1 MQWIELHKSLQPYLL
16 LIATALISN
25 FLVPAITRRWQDH
38 QKELEL
44 KTGFVSEI
52 SESVMDILLAI
63 QFAEVVAR
71 SQTQEQYDE
80 AYRTWEKRKAV
91 IGAKLRAY
99 FPRTDLGPSWD
110 QFGDI
115 VSEVYALSGTS
126 EPGERAEQ
134 LSKLKQYF
142 GTDAVDWQALANL
155 ELKKGDLHQY
165 HNFSRAWFSLRQRVL
180 QRKDA
185 LIQRILDSKIVFFP

>member
-52 SESVMDILLAI
+52 SESVLDILLAT
-63 QFAEVVAR
+63 QFAEVAAR
-71 SQTQEQYDE
+71 SQTHEQYAE

-99 FPRTDLGPSWD
+99 FPKTDLGQDWD
-110 QFGDI
+110 QFGEI

-126 EPGERAEQ
+126 DPAERAEW
-134 LSKLKQYF
+134 LSNLKQYF
-142 GTDAVDWQALANL
+142 GTDALDWQALANQ
-155 ELKKGDLHQY
+155 ELKK
-165 HNFSRAWFSLRQRVL
+165 RAWFSLRQQVL
-180 QRKDA
+180 RRKDA
-185 LIQRILDSKIVFFP
+185 LIQRILDTKIVFFP

>member
-1 MQWIELHKSLQPYLL
+1 MHANLLRIPHMQWVELHKSLQPYLL

-52 SESVMDILLAI
+52 SESVMDILLAT
-63 QFAEVVAR
+63 QFAEVAAA
-71 SQTQEQYDE
+71 SQKQEQYNE

-99 FPRTDLGPSWD
+99 FPRTDLGQAWD
-110 QFGDI
+110 QFGEI
-115 VSEVYALSGTS
+115 VSEVYALSGTND
-126 EPGERAEQ
+126 PVERAER

-142 GTDAVDWQALANL
+142 GTDALDWQALANL
-155 ELKKGDLHQY
+155 ELKKG
-165 HNFSRAWFSLRQRVL
+165 AWFSLRQQVL
-180 QRKDA
+180 RRKDA

>member
-52 SESVMDILLAI
+52 SESVMDILLAT
-63 QFAEVVAR
+63 QFAEVSPG
-71 SQTQEQYDE
+71 SQTQEQFDE
-80 AYRTWEKRKAV
+80 GYRTWEKRKAV

-99 FPRTDLGPSWD
+99 FPKTDLGQAWD
-110 QFGDI
+110 QFAEI
-115 VSEVYALSGTS
+115 VTELYVLSRAS
-126 EPGERAEQ
+126 EPVEREEW
-134 LSKLKQYF
+134 LDKLKQYF
-142 GTDAVDWQALANL
+142 GTDTVDWQALANL
-155 ELKKGDLHQY
+155 ELKKGDFRQFHK
-165 HNFSRAWFSLRQRVL
+165 FSHAWFSLRQQVL

-185 LIQRILDSKIVFFP
+185 LVQRILDTKIVFFP